1 MRAQHVIGLIGITV
15 FVIFAILALF
25 NGAYLWA
32 IAWVVCA
39 VLVAAATG
47 GIKA

>member
-1 MRAQHVIGLIGITV
+1 MSAQHVIGLVLIAV
-15 FVIFAILALF
+15 FAILAILALF
-25 NGAYLWA
+25 NGAYVWA

-39 VLVAAATG
+39 VLVGAATG